1 MMSRYLVHL
10 LTISLSIL
18 FVVNDISALIIIVES
33 PERSLALTTVC
44 THGGRHGP

>member
-1 MMSRYLVHL
+1 MSRYLVHL

-18 FVVNDISALIIIVES
+18 FVVNDISALIIIES